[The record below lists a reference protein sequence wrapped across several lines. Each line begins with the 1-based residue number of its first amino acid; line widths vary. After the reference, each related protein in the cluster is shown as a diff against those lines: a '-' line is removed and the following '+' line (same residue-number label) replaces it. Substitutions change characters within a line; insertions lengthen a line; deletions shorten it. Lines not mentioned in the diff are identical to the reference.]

1 MELAGNSVAMERIR
15 AESISFMLL
24 MSTEKIHFVTK
35 LSRCGFEYTQ
45 GTDLFS
51 RILFL
56 QCYFYYYSC
65 IFNVHI
71 SSI

>member
-35 LSRCGFEYTQ
+35 LSRCGFEEQICSVGY
-45 GTDLFS
+45 
-51 RILFL
+51 
-56 QCYFYYYSC
+56 YFYNATFITIAVFLMFIYQA
-65 IFNVHI
+65 FHGD
-71 SSI
+71 